1 VGKTP
6 RNQVNHYPRHIG
18 DYLRDTGHLS
28 LLEHGVY
35 GRLLDLYYLNGGPI
49 PGDIAGL
56 CRKLGAR
63 SADERTAV
71 EAVVTEFFTRT
82 DDGNLLNKRCQIV
95 IEKYKDFGKAQRE
108 RVMKRYT
115 KSTGGIPAVAE
126 NLPAVASGLPTEY
139 QPAGVP
145 TNNHKPITNNQ
156 EPRTIDIPPNPPAGG
171 EGFDWFADLPEELD
185 TPEFREA
192 WLEWVK
198 YRKKIKKPFPPASA
212 PAMWR
217 KAQQAGAQAAID
229 GFETSMANGWQGT
242 FPKKKSNDQRHEKRD
257 REFSGRVDVPD
268 L

>member
-1 VGKTP
+1 M
-6 RNQVNHYPRHIG
+6 NHYPRHIG

-35 GRLLDLYYLNGGPI
+35 SRLLDLYYLNDGPI
-49 PGDIAGL
+49 SGDIAGL

-63 SADERTAV
+63 SVDERAAV

-82 DDGNLLNKRCQIV
+82 EDGNLLNKRCQIT

-108 RVMKRYT
+108 RALKRYV
-115 KSTGGIPAVAE
+115 KPADGMPAADQ
-126 NLPAVASGLPTEY
+126 NLPAAAQSLPAAC
-139 QPAGVP
+139 QPDGMP
-145 TNNHKPITNNQ
+145 TINQKPETNNHKPITI
-156 EPRTIDIPPNPPAGG
+156 EIPPNPPAGG
-171 EGFDWFADLPEELD
+171 KGFDWFVDLPEDLD

-198 YRKKIKKPFPPASA
+198 YRKKIKKPFPAAAA

-217 KAQQAGAQAAID
+217 KAQQAGVQAAID

-242 FPKKKSNDQRHEKRD
+242 FPKRKANDQRHEKRD
-257 REFSGRVDVPD
+257 REFSGGVDVAD
-268 L
+268 I